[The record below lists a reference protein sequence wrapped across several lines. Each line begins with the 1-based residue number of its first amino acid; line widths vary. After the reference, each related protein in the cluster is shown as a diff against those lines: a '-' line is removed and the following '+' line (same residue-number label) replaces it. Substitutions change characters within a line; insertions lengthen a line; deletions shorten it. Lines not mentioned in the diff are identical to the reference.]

1 MFDEREMI
9 TVVRNL
15 AELREKLPGAIKK
28 CLDYFPDIDRSVTG
42 YEGLMAAQE
51 HLPNDEIKD
60 KFATDF
66 SYLSRLWEA
75 LSPDACLEE
84 YKDAYRWLS
93 QVYVSVKP
101 TSGRGKLIWHVLG
114 AKTLDIMNEH
124 AHLAAIHDDLEI
136 SILDENTLKGMM
148 EAQYPKKIK
157 EIEFKITHRLQKHL
171 NNPKFVGL
179 GEKLEKIKEEYE
191 KGFFSSLEFLKR
203 LLSLAKEVL
212 EAEKEVEPEDER
224 KIAKAALTD
233 LFNQVKTDKTP
244 IIVERV
250 VNDIDGEIVKAIRF
264 PEWKQSISMEREIQK
279 TLRQTLK
286 KYNLHLDQEL
296 FRKAYAYIK
305 QYY

>member
-1 MFDEREMI
+1 
-9 TVVRNL
+9 
-15 AELREKLPGAIKK
+15 
-28 CLDYFPDIDRSVTG
+28 
-42 YEGLMAAQE
+42 
-51 HLPNDEIKD
+51 
-60 KFATDF
+60 
-66 SYLSRLWEA
+66 
-75 LSPDACLEE
+75 
-84 YKDAYRWLS
+84 
-93 QVYVSVKP
+93 
-101 TSGRGKLIWHVLG
+101 
-114 AKTLDIMNEH
+114 MNEH

-136 SILDENTLKGMM
+136 SILDENTLKGLV
-148 EAQYPKKIK
+148 EAQIPKKIK

-171 NNPKFVGL
+171 GNPKFVGL

-224 KIAKAALTD
+224 KKAKAALTD
-233 LFNQVKTDKTP
+233 LFNEVKTDKTP

-264 PEWKQSISMEREIQK
+264 PEWKQSIAMEREIQK

-286 KYNLHLDQEL
+286 KYNLHTDQEL

>member
-1 MFDEREMI
+1 
-9 TVVRNL
+9 
-15 AELREKLPGAIKK
+15 
-28 CLDYFPDIDRSVTG
+28 
-42 YEGLMAAQE
+42 MAAQE

-60 KFATDF
+60 KFAADF

-75 LSPDACLEE
+75 FSPDTCLEE
-84 YKDAYRWLS
+84 FKDTYRWLS

-136 SILDENTLKGMM
+136 SILDENTLKGFGNRNTRKRSRDRV
-148 EAQYPKKIK
+148 QDHY
-157 EIEFKITHRLQKHL
+157 RLQKHL
-171 NNPKFVGL
+171 NNPKFVRL

-224 KIAKAALTD
+224 KKAKAALTE
-233 LFNQVKTDKTP
+233 LFNEVKTEKTP

-250 VNDIDGEIVKAIRF
+250 VNDIDGEIVRSV
-264 PEWKQSISMEREIQK
+264 P
-279 TLRQTLK
+279 
-286 KYNLHLDQEL
+286 
-296 FRKAYAYIK
+296 
-305 QYY
+305 